1 MLNGKKWIARV
12 ALLGA
17 IMMASGCALG
27 VDEALIDNI
36 DGLSIA
42 RGNAADHFSNG
53 EFPGNGGQTGG
64 GTTGGGNPAPAGNSE
79 GAGTNGGGGGNGGG
93 HPNSGGGN
101 DSEGDP
107 DVDPGKGN
115 EHRNGKSKGKNQ
127 DQD

>member
-1 MLNGKKWIARV
+1 
-12 ALLGA
+12 
-17 IMMASGCALG
+17 MMISGCALG
-27 VDEALIDNI
+27 VSEALIDNI

-42 RGNAADHFSNG
+42 RGNAADHFGNG
-53 EFPGNGGQTGG
+53 GFPGNGGQTGG
-64 GTTGGGNPAPAGNSE
+64 GTTGGDNPAPAGTNE
-79 GAGTNGGGGGNGGG
+79 GGGTNGGGGGNGGGNGGG

-115 EHRNGKSKGKNQ
+115 EHRSGKSKGKNQ